1 VIILL
6 NGAAQQV
13 ADEILARVG
22 REMRLS
28 YVTIVIMRQ
37 PLRAAF
43 LFMASVLMA
52 FAAVVNA
59 IVAVP
64 HLREDMLEIHVRPTL
79 LGAISM
85 GLYFGTFAMFGLAL
99 VVLVA
104 AVQHWRG
111 TPAAAPLLAIIAAIY
126 IAFGVCAFFIWSG
139 SVHVLAYALMG
150 VLIVIALFLPA
161 SKESV

>member
-1 VIILL
+1 
-6 NGAAQQV
+6 
-13 ADEILARVG
+13 
-22 REMRLS
+22 
-28 YVTIVIMRQ
+28 MRQ

-43 LFMASVLMA
+43 LVMASVLMV

-59 IVAVP
+59 VIAVP

-79 LGAISM
+79 LRAISM

-104 AVQHWRG
+104 AVQNWRG
-111 TPAAAPLLAIIAAIY
+111 TTASPLLAIIAAIY

-139 SVHVLAYALMG
+139 SAHVLAYVLMG
-150 VLIVIALFLPA
+150 VLIAIALLMPA
-161 SKESV
+161 SRESDLTI